1 MVKTQPSRVRWRSRC
16 WRSCA
21 RDSPVL
27 GSIITGY
34 YLWKRD
40 LLAAMFAH
48 FLVDFVPNVLLPAL
62 GGDN

>member
-1 MVKTQPSRVRWRSRC
+1 MRSPLYAAGGPQGAD
-16 WRSCA
+16 A
-21 RDSPVL
+21 RGVVLALVL